1 MSAPAAP
8 PAWQTTGKIADRW
21 ENVDSMRVHRVASL
35 LGLIDS
41 KRHRRVVEL
50 VAEYSPAAVGLIE
63 RELRS
68 RGYVS
73 RGCKP
78 QSGRLS

>member
-8 PAWQTTGKIADRW
+8 PAWQTTGEIADRW
-21 ENVDSMRVHRVASL
+21 ENVEAMRVHRVASL

-73 RGCKP
+73 CGCKP
-78 QSGRLS
+78 QSGRLP